1 MGGEF
6 RALPVPEGLEGMR
19 VDAAIAKLFG
29 VSRSVASEMAAED
42 DVLVDGAAAQKSDR
56 VTAGAML
63 EVTLPEPK
71 RAPQPVT
78 ELVEGLEILYQDA
91 DVIAVDKPVGVAA
104 HPTLGWEGPDVVGGL
119 QAMGFTLPD
128 AGPPERQGIV
138 QRLDVGT
145 SGVMVVAVSERAYS
159 VLKRAFKQRTV
170 DKGYHALVQG
180 HLDPPTGTI
189 DAPIGRHPGSDWRFA
204 VTAMTCTHDSCASMI
219 AGCRFATAV
228 PLVTTTG
235 TGRSESRER
244 PRARKPALRSSIRTC
259 SRTRSSSAAAASAN
273 ATPALREPGHSTTSR
288 TPWRRS
294 SSTTMRDWAV
304 EGFAEVI
311 APKPNRVGRAPDIDT
326 HFGRAIWD
334 YEISFDVDG
343 YRA

>member
-145 SGVMVVAVSERAYS
+145 SGVMIVAASVPAYS
-159 VLKRAFKQRTV
+159 VLKRAFKERTV
-170 DKGYHALVQG
+170 DKTYHALVQG
-180 HLDPPTGTI
+180 LPDPIEGTI
-189 DAPIGRHPGSDWRFA
+189 DAPIARHPSAGWKFA
-204 VTAMTCTHDSCASMI
+204 VTQDGRQSVTHYSVIEAFRRASLLDI
-219 AGCRFATAV
+219 H
-228 PLVTTTG
+228 LE
-235 TGRSESRER
+235 TGRTHQIRVHMSSVGHPCVGDPMYGSDPNLAKELGLKRQWLHATKLGFTHPRTGEYMEVASEYPEDL
-244 PRARKPALRSSIRTC
+244 RAALDKVR
-259 SRTRSSSAAAASAN
+259 N
-273 ATPALREPGHSTTSR
+273 G
-288 TPWRRS
+288 
-294 SSTTMRDWAV
+294 
-304 EGFAEVI
+304 
-311 APKPNRVGRAPDIDT
+311 
-326 HFGRAIWD
+326 
-334 YEISFDVDG
+334 
-343 YRA
+343 

>member
-29 VSRSVASEMAAED
+29 VSRSVASEMAAEG

-145 SGVMVVAVSERAYS
+145 SGVMIVAASVPAYS
-159 VLKRAFKQRTV
+159 VLKRAFKERTV
-170 DKGYHALVQG
+170 DKTYHAMVQG
-180 HLDPPTGTI
+180 LPDPIEGTI
-189 DAPIGRHPGSDWRFA
+189 DAPIARHPSAGWKFA
-204 VTAMTCTHDSCASMI
+204 VTQDGRPSVTHYSVIEAFRRASLLDI
-219 AGCRFATAV
+219 H
-228 PLVTTTG
+228 LE
-235 TGRSESRER
+235 TGRTHQIRVHMSSVGHPCVGDPMYGSDPNLAKELGLKRQWLHATKLGFTHPRTGEYMEVASEYPEDLRT
-244 PRARKPALRSSIRTC
+244 ALDKVR
-259 SRTRSSSAAAASAN
+259 N
-273 ATPALREPGHSTTSR
+273 G
-288 TPWRRS
+288 
-294 SSTTMRDWAV
+294 
-304 EGFAEVI
+304 
-311 APKPNRVGRAPDIDT
+311 
-326 HFGRAIWD
+326 
-334 YEISFDVDG
+334 
-343 YRA
+343 

>member
-29 VSRSVASEMAAED
+29 VSRSVASEMAAEG

-145 SGVMVVAVSERAYS
+145 SGVMIVAASVPAYS
-159 VLKRAFKQRTV
+159 VLKRAFKERTV
-170 DKGYHALVQG
+170 DKTYHALVQG
-180 HLDPPTGTI
+180 LPDPIVGTI
-189 DAPIGRHPGSDWRFA
+189 DAPIGRHPSAGWKFA
-204 VTAMTCTHDSCASMI
+204 VTQNGRPSVTHYEVAEAFRRASLLKI
-219 AGCRFATAV
+219 H
-228 PLVTTTG
+228 LE
-235 TGRSESRER
+235 TGRTHQIRVHM
-244 PRARKPALRSSIRTC
+244 SSIGHPCVGDPMYGSDPNLARELGLKRQWLHATSLGFVHPRTGEYMEVT
-259 SRTRSSSAAAASAN
+259 SDYPEDLRAA
-273 ATPALREPGHSTTSR
+273 L
-288 TPWRRS
+288 
-294 SSTTMRDWAV
+294 
-304 EGFAEVI
+304 
-311 APKPNRVGRAPDIDT
+311 DT
-326 HFGRAIWD
+326 IR
-334 YEISFDVDG
+334 
-343 YRA
+343 

>member
-29 VSRSVASEMAAED
+29 VSRSVASEMAAEG

-56 VTAGAML
+56 VNAGAML

-145 SGVMVVAVSERAYS
+145 SGVMIVAASVPAYS
-159 VLKRAFKQRTV
+159 VLKRAFKERTV
-170 DKGYHALVQG
+170 DKTYHALVQG
-180 HLDPPTGTI
+180 LPDPIEGTI
-189 DAPIGRHPGSDWRFA
+189 DAPIARHPSAGWKFA
-204 VTAMTCTHDSCASMI
+204 VTQDGRQSVTHYSVIEAFRRASLLDI
-219 AGCRFATAV
+219 H
-228 PLVTTTG
+228 LE
-235 TGRSESRER
+235 TGRTHQIRVHMSSVGHPCVGDPMYGSDPNLAKELGLKRQWLHATKLGFTHPRTGEYMEVASEYPEDL
-244 PRARKPALRSSIRTC
+244 RAALDKVR
-259 SRTRSSSAAAASAN
+259 N
-273 ATPALREPGHSTTSR
+273 G
-288 TPWRRS
+288 
-294 SSTTMRDWAV
+294 
-304 EGFAEVI
+304 
-311 APKPNRVGRAPDIDT
+311 
-326 HFGRAIWD
+326 
-334 YEISFDVDG
+334 
-343 YRA
+343 

>member
-29 VSRSVASEMAAED
+29 VSRSVASEMAAEG

-145 SGVMVVAVSERAYS
+145 SGVMIVAASVPAYS
-159 VLKRAFKQRTV
+159 VLKRAFKERTV
-170 DKGYHALVQG
+170 DKTYHALVQG
-180 HLDPPTGTI
+180 LPDPIEGTI
-189 DAPIGRHPGSDWRFA
+189 DAPIARHPSAGWKFA
-204 VTAMTCTHDSCASMI
+204 VTQDGRQSVTHYSVIEAFRRASLLDI
-219 AGCRFATAV
+219 H
-228 PLVTTTG
+228 LE
-235 TGRSESRER
+235 TGRTHQIRVHMSSVGHPCVGDPMYGSDPNLAKELGLKRQWLHATKLGFTHPRTGEYMEVASEY
-244 PRARKPALRSSIRTC
+244 PADLRAALDKVR
-259 SRTRSSSAAAASAN
+259 N
-273 ATPALREPGHSTTSR
+273 G
-288 TPWRRS
+288 
-294 SSTTMRDWAV
+294 
-304 EGFAEVI
+304 
-311 APKPNRVGRAPDIDT
+311 
-326 HFGRAIWD
+326 
-334 YEISFDVDG
+334 
-343 YRA
+343 

>member
-29 VSRSVASEMAAED
+29 VSRSVASEMAAEG
-42 DVLVDGAAAQKSDR
+42 DVHVDGAAAQKSDR
-56 VTAGAML
+56 VATGAML

-145 SGVMVVAVSERAYS
+145 SGVMIVAASVPAYS
-159 VLKRAFKQRTV
+159 VLKRAFKERTV
-170 DKGYHALVQG
+170 DKTYHALVQG
-180 HLDPPTGTI
+180 LPDPIEGTI
-189 DAPIGRHPGSDWRFA
+189 DAPIARHPSAGWKFA
-204 VTAMTCTHDSCASMI
+204 VTQDGRPSVTHYSVIEAFRRASLLDI
-219 AGCRFATAV
+219 H
-228 PLVTTTG
+228 LE
-235 TGRSESRER
+235 TGRTHQIRVHMSSVGHPCVGDPMYGSDPNLAKELGLKRQWLHATKLGFTHPRTGEYMEVASEYPEDLRT
-244 PRARKPALRSSIRTC
+244 ALDKVR
-259 SRTRSSSAAAASAN
+259 N
-273 ATPALREPGHSTTSR
+273 G
-288 TPWRRS
+288 
-294 SSTTMRDWAV
+294 
-304 EGFAEVI
+304 
-311 APKPNRVGRAPDIDT
+311 
-326 HFGRAIWD
+326 
-334 YEISFDVDG
+334 
-343 YRA
+343 

>member
-29 VSRSVASEMAAED
+29 VSRSVASEMAAEG
-42 DVLVDGAAAQKSDR
+42 DVLVDRAAAQKSDR
-56 VTAGAML
+56 VTTGAML

-145 SGVMVVAVSERAYS
+145 SGVMIVAASAPAYS
-159 VLKRAFKQRTV
+159 VLKRAFKERTV
-170 DKGYHALVQG
+170 DKTYHALVQG
-180 HLDPPTGTI
+180 LPDPIEGTI
-189 DAPIGRHPGSDWRFA
+189 DAPIARHPSAGWKFA
-204 VTAMTCTHDSCASMI
+204 VTQDGRPSVTHYSVIEAFRRASLLDI
-219 AGCRFATAV
+219 H
-228 PLVTTTG
+228 LE
-235 TGRSESRER
+235 TGRTHQIRVHMSSVGHPCVGDPMYGSDPNLAKELGLKRQWLHATKLGFTHPRTGEYMEVSSEYPKDLRT
-244 PRARKPALRSSIRTC
+244 ALDKVR
-259 SRTRSSSAAAASAN
+259 N
-273 ATPALREPGHSTTSR
+273 G
-288 TPWRRS
+288 
-294 SSTTMRDWAV
+294 
-304 EGFAEVI
+304 
-311 APKPNRVGRAPDIDT
+311 
-326 HFGRAIWD
+326 
-334 YEISFDVDG
+334 
-343 YRA
+343 

>member
-29 VSRSVASEMAAED
+29 VSRSVASEMAAEG

-63 EVTLPEPK
+63 EATLPEPK

-145 SGVMVVAVSERAYS
+145 SGVMIVAASVPAYS
-159 VLKRAFKQRTV
+159 VLKRAFKERTV
-170 DKGYHALVQG
+170 DKTYHALVQG
-180 HLDPPTGTI
+180 LPDPIEGTI
-189 DAPIGRHPGSDWRFA
+189 DAPIARHPSAGWKFA
-204 VTAMTCTHDSCASMI
+204 VTQDGRQSVTHYSVIEAFRRASLLDI
-219 AGCRFATAV
+219 H
-228 PLVTTTG
+228 LE
-235 TGRSESRER
+235 TGRTHQIRVHMSSVGHPCVGDPMYGSDPNLAKELRLKRQWLHATKLGFTHPRTGEYMEVASEYPEDL
-244 PRARKPALRSSIRTC
+244 RAALDKVR
-259 SRTRSSSAAAASAN
+259 N
-273 ATPALREPGHSTTSR
+273 G
-288 TPWRRS
+288 
-294 SSTTMRDWAV
+294 
-304 EGFAEVI
+304 
-311 APKPNRVGRAPDIDT
+311 
-326 HFGRAIWD
+326 
-334 YEISFDVDG
+334 
-343 YRA
+343 

>member
-1 MGGEF
+1 MCIRDRG
-6 RALPVPEGLEGMR
+6 
-19 VDAAIAKLFG
+19 
-29 VSRSVASEMAAED
+29 

-145 SGVMVVAVSERAYS
+145 SGVMIVAASVPAYS
-159 VLKRAFKQRTV
+159 VLKRAFKERTV
-170 DKGYHALVQG
+170 DKTYHALVQG
-180 HLDPPTGTI
+180 LPDPIEGTI
-189 DAPIGRHPGSDWRFA
+189 DAPIARHPSAGWKFA
-204 VTAMTCTHDSCASMI
+204 VTQDGRPSVTHYSVIEAFRRASLLDI
-219 AGCRFATAV
+219 H
-228 PLVTTTG
+228 LE
-235 TGRSESRER
+235 TGRTHQIRVHMSSVGHPCVGDPMYGSDPNLAKELGLKRQWLHATKLGFTHPRTGEYMEVSSEYPKDLRT
-244 PRARKPALRSSIRTC
+244 ALDKVR
-259 SRTRSSSAAAASAN
+259 N
-273 ATPALREPGHSTTSR
+273 G
-288 TPWRRS
+288 
-294 SSTTMRDWAV
+294 
-304 EGFAEVI
+304 
-311 APKPNRVGRAPDIDT
+311 
-326 HFGRAIWD
+326 
-334 YEISFDVDG
+334 
-343 YRA
+343 